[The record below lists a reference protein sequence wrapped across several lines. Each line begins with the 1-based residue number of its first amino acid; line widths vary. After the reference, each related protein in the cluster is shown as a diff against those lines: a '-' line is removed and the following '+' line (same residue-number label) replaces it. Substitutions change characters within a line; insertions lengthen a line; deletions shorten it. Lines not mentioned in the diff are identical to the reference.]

1 MPSPDDPVNRTPR
14 PTGIGR
20 SAEDGTLDDE
30 TYGQLSSQSPYPGD
44 AAIMNS
50 AGKHGEYLRAGQSRR
65 DTDRRKRKSRLFV
78 LIANDERVILQIK
91 ELACTCIEI
100 GPAGQSRSNGSS
112 RASALT
118 HIPLRDLLTARQF
131 DIALGIVRGL
141 SNKDIGRELGISHFT
156 VRNHLSRILLVLG
169 LAGRQEL
176 VELLRT
182 NLLRLA

>member
-1 MPSPDDPVNRTPR
+1 MTC
-14 PTGIGR
+14 TAGLGR

-30 TYGQLSSQSPYPGD
+30 TYGQANSQSPHIGD
-44 AAIMNS
+44 AVIMGS
-50 AGKHGEYLRAGQSRR
+50 MRKHGKVQSAAQPGR
-65 DTDRRKRKSRLFV
+65 DTDRQRRKSRLFV
-78 LIANDERVILQIK
+78 LIANDERVISQIE

-131 DIALGIVRGL
+131 DIALGIIRGL

-176 VELLRT
+176 AELLRT